1 MVVDEGES
9 ELGVRV
15 VEGREVGQGVA
26 TAQAGGGEWE
36 WSEEGGDRDA
46 AEESTERGGV
56 RGDVFADEAPVVAT
70 GVVV

>member
-1 MVVDEGES
+1 MKES
-9 ELGVRV
+9 QNLVYELLKDAKLGKALR
-15 VEGREVGQGVA
+15 A
-26 TAQAGGGEWE
+26 AQAGGGEWE
-36 WSEEGGDRDA
+36 WSEDCGDRDA